1 MEIGVVVMAVT
12 VSKEEFKALKEMKKE
27 LNDQF
32 FIICHCKGF
41 SGNGV
46 SMNSTWN
53 GNWQVLNKMPPIKF
67 AEALINGFEIE
78 SGGEV

>member
-1 MEIGVVVMAVT
+1 MGEIEMTVL
-12 VSKEEFKALKEMKKE
+12 VSKEEYKALKEMKKE
-27 LNDQF
+27 VNDQF

-46 SMNSTWN
+46 PMNSTWN
-53 GNWQVLNKMPPIKF
+53 GDWTVLNSMPPIKL

-78 SGGEV
+78 DGGKV